1 MIRPAGAQDLPF
13 LRDMLR
19 HAYYA
24 RWGTEADVPLER
36 YVAGWGRP
44 GDEALVAIDEFQPV
58 GAAWY
63 RLFEQD
69 EPGYGFVDEET
80 PELTIAI
87 VPSRRGR
94 GLGEQL
100 LSALLERARAA
111 GYGEASLSVEPDN
124 PAIHLYEHHGFAKV
138 GERAGAWVMK
148 ARWPDRRSRTIR
160 LSIDACC
167 TACGTDERGRPEVLR
182 RMRQRRSPPPARPAG
197 ARTRPGVK
205 FCGECGSPLGDE
217 APAMPL
223 AAPQRPSPSAS
234 SSRSSSPI
242 WSASRRLSEERDA
255 EDTRELLSRYFDT
268 CRRLI
273 ELLRRDGREVHRRRG
288 DGRLGH
294 ADGDR
299 GRRRARGA
307 RRARP
312 GRGGDRARRRGRR
325 GGAPRPRRRPHR
337 RGGRVARRRGR
348 GDGRRRPRQ
357 HRLARSSRSPS
368 RAPCSSARRPAA
380 RPSRPS
386 PTRTRAATS

>member
-111 GYGEASLSVEPDN
+111 GLRRGQPQR
-124 PAIHLYEHHGFAKV
+124 
-138 GERAGAWVMK
+138 RAGQPGDPPVRA
-148 ARWPDRRSRTIR
+148 PR
-160 LSIDACC
+160 L
-167 TACGTDERGRPEVLR
+167 
-182 RMRQRRSPPPARPAG
+182 
-197 ARTRPGVK
+197 
-205 FCGECGSPLGDE
+205 
-217 APAMPL
+217 
-223 AAPQRPSPSAS
+223 
-234 SSRSSSPI
+234 
-242 WSASRRLSEERDA
+242 
-255 EDTRELLSRYFDT
+255 RE
-268 CRRLI
+268 
-273 ELLRRDGREVHRRRG
+273 G
-288 DGRLGH
+288 
-294 ADGDR
+294 
-299 GRRRARGA
+299 

-312 GRGGDRARRRGRR
+312 ARW
-325 GGAPRPRRRPHR
+325 
-337 RGGRVARRRGR
+337 VM
-348 GDGRRRPRQ
+348 
-357 HRLARSSRSPS
+357 
-368 RAPCSSARRPAA
+368 
-380 RPSRPS
+380 
-386 PTRTRAATS
+386 RAALS